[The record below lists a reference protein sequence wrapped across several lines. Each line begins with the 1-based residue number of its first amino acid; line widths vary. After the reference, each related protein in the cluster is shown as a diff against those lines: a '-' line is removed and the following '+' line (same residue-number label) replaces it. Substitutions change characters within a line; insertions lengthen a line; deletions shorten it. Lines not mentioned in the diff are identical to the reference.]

1 MTTRLWRYAMS
12 YSEDET
18 INDPVCQSPLGATDA
33 RVSRG
38 QTANQDLET
47 PVELM
52 EFERHGSRVAVQS
65 LYRRGR
71 QSDEQFHSRY

>member
-1 MTTRLWRYAMS
+1 MND
-12 YSEDET
+12 SEKN
-18 INDPVCQSPLGATDA
+18 IVNDSVGHMPLGSTDA
-33 RVSRG
+33 RGARG
-38 QTANQDLET
+38 QTANQDIET

-71 QSDEQFHSRY
+71 QSDEQFHGRY